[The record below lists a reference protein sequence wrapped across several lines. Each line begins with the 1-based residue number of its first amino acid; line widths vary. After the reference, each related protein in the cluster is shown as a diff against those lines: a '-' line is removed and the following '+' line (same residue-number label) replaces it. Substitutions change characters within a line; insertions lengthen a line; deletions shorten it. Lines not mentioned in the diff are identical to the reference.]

1 MSIAVTYSDTF
12 FDAAVIEYVRVR
24 GLTVYVDI
32 LIFVNVVVNTVILW
46 LTARIL
52 RLDTK
57 PLRLIFAVAISVA
70 YGFAICLPQLSFLLN
85 IAAKFIS
92 GALIVFVAFGF
103 GNVRKFIKTLC
114 VFMAVSAAYIGCLLL
129 LTFLPWTGDF
139 IYVNNG
145 EVYFDL
151 PVTYILAVTVIVCV
165 IQIVVD
171 RFFTKRMP
179 KEAFCRCSVEFDG
192 RSVEFNCLTD
202 TGNRLVESISG
213 LPVVVVE
220 EKKIRPV
227 ADLRDGMIVRDGAL
241 YRRLRLVPYKNADGR
256 TGIMRGFLPD
266 RFTVNGEEKKVVI
279 ACRDTVFDKSGA
291 YSGVSPLF

>member
-1 MSIAVTYSDTF
+1 
-12 FDAAVIEYVRVR
+12 
-24 GLTVYVDI
+24 
-32 LIFVNVVVNTVILW
+32 
-46 LTARIL
+46 
-52 RLDTK
+52 
-57 PLRLIFAVAISVA
+57 
-70 YGFAICLPQLSFLLN
+70 
-85 IAAKFIS
+85 
-92 GALIVFVAFGF
+92 
-103 GNVRKFIKTLC
+103 
-114 VFMAVSAAYIGCLLL
+114 LLL

>member
-1 MSIAVTYSDTF
+1 M
-12 FDAAVIEYVRVR
+12 IEYVRVMR
-24 GLTVYVDI
+24 LTVYVDI

-57 PLRLIFAVAISVA
+57 PLRLIGAVALSVV
-70 YGFAICLPQLSFLLN
+70 YGFAVCLPGFSFLLN
-85 IAAKFIS
+85 IAAKLLS
-92 GALIVFVAFGF
+92 GALIVFTAFGF
-103 GNVRKFIKTLC
+103 GNFRRFIKTLC

-145 EVYFDL
+145 EVYFNL
-151 PVTYILAVTVIVCV
+151 PVIYILAVTVVVCLA
-165 IQIVVD
+165 QIIVD

-179 KEAFCRCSVEFDG
+179 KEAFCRCKIEFDG
-192 RSVEFNCLTD
+192 KSAEFNCLTD

-220 EKKIRPV
+220 EKKLRPV
-227 ADLRDGMIVRDGAL
+227 ADLRDGMITENGAL
-241 YRRLRLVPYKNADGR
+241 YKRLRLVPYKNADGR

-266 RFTVNGEEKKVVI
+266 RFTVNGEEKKVVV
-279 ACRDTVFDKSGA
+279 ACHDTVFDKSGS